1 MLLTLFCSYDDLPAN
16 HVAHKLPPAFQPRH
30 TLSCFRR
37 GFIKLIVALLL
48 GQPLPFGHFS
58 LEPWTTHLNFSS
70 A

>member
-1 MLLTLFCSYDDLPAN
+1 M
-16 HVAHKLPPAFQPRH
+16 AHKLPPAFQSTR

-48 GQPLPFGHFS
+48 GQPLPFGHFDP
-58 LEPWTTHLNFSS
+58 EPWTTHLNFFS